1 MIQNWQLALLVG
13 GGFGLI
19 LAPHIGRGSLARQ
32 PIRGGRLSHLFHFLA
47 CALQT
52 SATPVGFAAA
62 LLLRDDLPL
71 NRLVIGT
78 ILALGCS
85 LAGLL
90 ILIPFGALEGR
101 PAAESAIPTAN
112 PMEN

>member
-1 MIQNWQLALLVG
+1 MIPNWQLALLVG
-13 GGFGLI
+13 GSIGLI
-19 LAPHIGRGSLARQ
+19 LAPHIRRGSLARQ
-32 PIRGGRLSHLFHFLA
+32 PVQGGAIAQILHFLA

-85 LAGLL
+85 LLGLL
-90 ILIPFGALEGR
+90 ILIPFGALESR
-101 PAAESAIPTAN
+101 SAKTAADQDAVK
-112 PMEN
+112 